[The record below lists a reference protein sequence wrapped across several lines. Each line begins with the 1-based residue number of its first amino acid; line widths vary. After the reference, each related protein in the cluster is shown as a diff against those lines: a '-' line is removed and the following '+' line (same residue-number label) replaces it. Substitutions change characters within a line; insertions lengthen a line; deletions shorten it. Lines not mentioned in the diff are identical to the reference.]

1 MAISGRKDLG
11 RAKRIVLKIGSAVLT
26 HNADKSLD
34 RGVFCRIIEMIADL
48 RAEGREVIVVTSG
61 AVALGR
67 SVIGCPRPDRQK
79 NLPTLQALAGIGQS
93 LLMEYYE
100 NELNYYGLH
109 SAQIL
114 LTRADLED
122 RARFSNARRTVEAL
136 LEMGV
141 VPVVNEN
148 DAVTNDQIRFGDNDT
163 LSARVSVMTRADLL
177 VIMSDIDAVYTANPR
192 EDESAKRIEQ
202 IEAFDPSLDVF
213 AKDSSSDVGTGGMI
227 TKIAAARMCAHMGIA
242 TLIMRGKSPKLL
254 HRALS
259 GGDIGTLLYSDE
271 PKQTLHKTWI
281 QSLQA
286 NGRIYCDDG
295 ATKAILSEGCSLL
308 PKGITRVEGQFD
320 QGEGVEIADSQGN
333 VIARGIA
340 VYDAKDVRKIAG
352 HHSKDIVDILG
363 FHILDVVVHRDDLTL
378 V

>member
-1 MAISGRKDLG
+1 MSISGRQDLG
-11 RAKRIVLKIGSAVLT
+11 RARRLVLKIGSAVLT
-26 HNADKSLD
+26 HNADMSLD
-34 RGVFCRIIEMIADL
+34 RGVFCRIIEMIAEL
-48 RAEGREVIVVTSG
+48 REAGREVIVVTSG

-141 VPVVNEN
+141 VPIVNEN
-148 DAVTNDQIRFGDNDT
+148 DAVANDQIRFGDNDT
-163 LSARVSVMTRADLL
+163 LSARVAVMTRADLL
-177 VIMSDIDAVYTANPR
+177 VIMSDIDAVYTANPK
-192 EDESAKRIEQ
+192 EDATATRIEQ
-202 IEAFDPSLDVF
+202 IEAFDPSLDIF
-213 AKDSSSDVGTGGMI
+213 AKDSNSDVGTGGMI
-227 TKIAAARMCAHMGIA
+227 TKIAAARMCARMGIS

-254 HRALS
+254 QRALS

-271 PKQTLHKTWI
+271 PRQTLHKTWI

-286 NGRIYCDDG
+286 NGRICCDDG
-295 ATKAILSEGCSLL
+295 AQRAIVSEGCSLL
-308 PKGITRVEGQFD
+308 PKGIVRVEGEFD
-320 QGEGVEIADSQGN
+320 QGEGVEIADAQGA
-333 VIARGIA
+333 VFAKGIA
-340 VYDAKDVRKIAG
+340 VYDARAIRKIAG
-352 HHSKDIVDILG
+352 HHSKDIVDLLG

-378 V
+378 L

>member
-11 RAKRIVLKIGSAVLT
+11 SAKRIVLKIGSAVLT

-100 NELNYYGLH
+100 NELNYYALH

-122 RARFSNARRTVEAL
+122 RGRFSNARRTVEAL

-141 VPVVNEN
+141 VPIVNEN

-163 LSARVSVMTRADLL
+163 LSARVAVMTRADLL

-202 IEAFDPSLDVF
+202 IEAFDPSLDGF
-213 AKDSSSDVGTGGMI
+213 AKDSNSDVGTGGMI
-227 TKIAAARMCAHMGIA
+227 TKIAAARMCARMGIA

-259 GGDIGTLLYSDE
+259 GGDIGTLLFSDE

-286 NGRIYCDDG
+286 NGRITCDDG
-295 ATKAILSEGCSLL
+295 AARAIVSEGCSLL
-308 PKGITRVEGQFD
+308 PKGITHVEGQFD
-320 QGEGVEIADSQGN
+320 QGEGVEIVDPNGT
-333 VIARGIA
+333 VIAKGIA